1 MEEESALEEVAE
13 EEEELRLRE
22 RLVAA
27 LASDGTGVGEVFC
40 VCVSGISFGRV
51 SNSDCDEVKT

>member
-1 MEEESALEEVAE
+1 MESWLCERVA

-22 RLVAA
+22 RLAAA
-27 LASDGTGVGEVFC
+27 LASDATGVGEAF
-40 VCVSGISFGRV
+40 CVSGISLGRV